1 MRTKKSRTLHFCL
14 IYFSWLTKLFV
25 KGSKK
30 ILDKDDLQGIM
41 PGESMYPLT
50 EKLERYL
57 VDVFDDLSINRPA
70 TLLKRDSNT
79 GVFLRILRNS
89 LEHVFLQCTSQIN
102 RKSASRL
109 D

>member
-1 MRTKKSRTLHFCL
+1 MLYICL

-70 TLLKRDSNT
+70 TLLKRGSNT

-89 LEHVFLQCTSQIN
+89 LEHVFLKCTSQIN
-102 RKSASRL
+102 RKSASRV